1 MALLVL
7 GALRF
12 LGRGWC
18 FDDLEECTYV
28 SAETHR
34 RFLLA
39 FIEVGSTSWY
49 GLSALFITSLYF
61 LFSEYIFNFV
71 PRFKTHVVFP
81 TTLLEAEEHTPE
93 FMAAQCRGAIASTD
107 AIHIVCEAGMF
118 STS

>member
-1 MALLVL
+1 MALLAL

-12 LGRGWC
+12 LGHGWC

-28 SAETHR
+28 IAETHR

-71 PRFKTHVVFP
+71 PRFKTHVGS
-81 TTLLEAEEHTPE
+81 
-93 FMAAQCRGAIASTD
+93 RGAHT
-107 AIHIVCEAGMF
+107 
-118 STS
+118 